1 MESCLTDI
9 YIRMSQ
15 NKLNP
20 NTDKTDVQMRA
31 KNASITIIGLIVSVL
46 NESVS
51 NVVGNHMSAHELK
64 VIKSANYQI
73 RNIGIIKFL
82 NTDTTKSAIVS
93 LETSP
98 WTIIMD
104 ISVELQISY
113 YADSRK
119 SKTMP
124 PEWLVAPKSMI
135 ELLVYQFQKILS
147 GWPSEIRLSLRFCF

>member
-1 MESCLTDI
+1 
-9 YIRMSQ
+9 MSQ

-20 NTDKTDVQMRA
+20 NADKTDVQIRA
-31 KNASITIIGLIVSVL
+31 EYASITIIGLIVSVR

-51 NVVGNHMSAHELK
+51 DVVGNHMSAHELK

-104 ISVELQISY
+104 FFVELQTSY

-124 PEWLVAPKSMI
+124 PEWLVAPKRMI
-135 ELLVYQFQKILS
+135 TLNQFQKILS
-147 GWPSEIRLSLRFCF
+147 GWPSGRRR